1 MCVSRLH
8 CWFIVGQYPCV
19 ILANYCKELAILF
32 LSLFLTLSF
41 VVRKF
46 QELTTAVIFGKN
58 SGVMVIT
65 VNTGV

>member
-1 MCVSRLH
+1 MLC
-8 CWFIVGQYPCV
+8 FI
-19 ILANYCKELAILF
+19 LTNYCEEMSILF
-32 LSLFLTLSF
+32 LFYLHIITLVDFVATSIS

-58 SGVMVIT
+58 NGMIVIT

>member
-8 CWFIVGQYPCV
+8 CWFIVGQCPCV
-19 ILANYCKELAILF
+19 ILADYREEMAISF

-58 SGVMVIT
+58 GFVMVIT
-65 VNTGV
+65 VNNGM